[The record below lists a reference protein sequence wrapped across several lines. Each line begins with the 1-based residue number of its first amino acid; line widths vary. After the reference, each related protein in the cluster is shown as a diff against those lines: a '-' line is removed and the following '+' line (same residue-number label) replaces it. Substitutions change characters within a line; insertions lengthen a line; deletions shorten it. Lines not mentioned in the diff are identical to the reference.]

1 MLSSYSCATAV
12 TSNLS
17 QLLQQ
22 SRRSVESS
30 TTAVTQK
37 EYTINTA
44 MAALS
49 LRSFIVIIIATTALR
64 S

>member
-1 MLSSYSCATAV
+1 VLSSYSCATAV

-17 QLLQQ
+17 QLLQL

-44 MAALS
+44 MVALS
-49 LRSFIVIIIATTALR
+49 LTSFIVIIIATTALR

>member
-17 QLLQQ
+17 QLLLQ

-49 LRSFIVIIIATTALR
+49 LRSFVVIIIVTAALR
-64 S
+64 F